1 MIGFGGVAYTYPS
14 TSPVNEAKTRVI
26 KAKDNGIKEMED
38 FPGSGRD
45 EDVHETSDTIDTMK
59 ENVQDNRKF
68 IFQQFTLND
77 IWKYLKNKW

>member
-1 MIGFGGVAYTYPS
+1 MILLCGVADPYTS
-14 TSPVNEAKTRVI
+14 TSPVDKAKTRVI
-26 KAKDNGIKEMED
+26 KAKNNSINEMED